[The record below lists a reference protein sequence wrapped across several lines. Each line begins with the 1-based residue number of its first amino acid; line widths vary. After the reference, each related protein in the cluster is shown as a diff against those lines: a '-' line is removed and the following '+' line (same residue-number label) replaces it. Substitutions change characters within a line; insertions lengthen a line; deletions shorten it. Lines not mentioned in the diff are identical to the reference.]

1 MIAAL
6 IFDYFGVIRL
16 AGIRSAFVSL
26 GGDLSKDEIF
36 VADVTTA
43 GNHGFIHDVDEQ
55 LAAHL
60 GVDLAA
66 WQRAVAG
73 SNGNDPVLLKYIE
86 EIHAS
91 GQYKT
96 GLLSNA
102 GSQALA
108 DYFEPGEVDKYFDAA
123 LISGDSGFV
132 KPEAAFYRMMA
143 EKLGVDPSVC
153 VMIDD
158 REEFCRGAEYIGMHA
173 IQYKN
178 YQQFRQD
185 LDKLVAS
192 QSSE

>member
-1 MIAAL
+1 MISAL

-16 AGIRSAFVSL
+16 TGIRSAFVSL
-26 GGDLSKDEIF
+26 GGDLSKDETF

-55 LAAHL
+55 LAEHL
-60 GVDLAA
+60 GVDLAT
-66 WQRAVAG
+66 WQKAVAG
-73 SNGNDPVLLKYIE
+73 SNGNDPVLLKYIKE
-86 EIHAS
+86 TRAS
-91 GQYKT
+91 GLYKT

-102 GSQALA
+102 GSQALK
-108 DYFEPGEVDKYFDAA
+108 DYFEPGEVEAYFDAT

-143 EKLGVDPSVC
+143 EKLGVDPNAC

-158 REEFCRGAEYIGMHA
+158 REEFCRGAEYIGMHS
-173 IQYKN
+173 IHYKN
-178 YQQFRQD
+178 YQQFRED

-192 QSSE
+192 QSSR